1 MRLKYKLSILFLI
14 VIAAGASITLFL
26 VSRSTESM
34 FRSFV
39 FAGDSEKAKI
49 YATLLAEYHGER
61 KSWDGVQD
69 FLFKLPDMLTD
80 TVDSHIHGQNGLTAI
95 GGYPAAALR
104 MLIED
109 RVVVADMR
117 GVIVADTA
125 ERTLRT
131 VHPGKHLSHG
141 IPITENFRR
150 VGTVL
155 VGSMVDSSLSGV
167 DEQFLSSVAGSLLWS
182 TAVSAAIA
190 LLLGIVFA
198 ARITK
203 PLGNL
208 ARAAKSVAA
217 GGAAAPVPVA
227 GRDEVAALSTA
238 FNEMTAELRRLDAA
252 KKQVIADAAHEL
264 RTPVTLIKGMIEG
277 MVDGVFPRDD
287 RTLQSVCEETVRLAK
302 LIDTLRELEI
312 IESGELALSLEGV
325 DLNEAATKA
334 VALFK
339 PQASEKSINLCRDNR
354 SARPSVVRGDYLRLE
369 EVLYNLVSNAIKYTP
384 SGGTV
389 RLRILEASPETVSFS
404 VDDSGPGIPV
414 EERPRIFERFYRIDK
429 SRASNTGGR
438 GLGLAIASEI
448 VKAHDGSITVESSSL
463 GGASFVVTLPRY
475 VE

>member
-1 MRLKYKLSILFLI
+1 MRLKYKLSVLFLI
-14 VIAAGASITLFL
+14 VIAVGAAITFFL
-26 VSRSTESM
+26 VRRSTESM
-34 FRSFV
+34 FRSFI

-49 YATLLAEYHGER
+49 YASLLADYYSER
-61 KSWDGVQD
+61 RSLDEVQV

-80 TVDSHIHGQNGLTAI
+80 TVDTHIHGQSALTAI
-95 GGYPAAALR
+95 GAYPAATLR

-109 RVVVADMR
+109 RVVVADER

-125 ERTLRT
+125 EQTLRT
-131 VHPGKHLSHG
+131 VHPVRHLSHG
-141 IPITENFRR
+141 IPITDNFRR

-155 VGSMVDSSLSGV
+155 VGSMVDSSLSGM
-167 DEQFLSSVAGSLLWS
+167 DEQFLNSVTESLVWS

-198 ARITK
+198 AGLTK

-208 ARAAKSVAA
+208 ARAAKSVAQGNA
-217 GGAAAPVPVA
+217 TAAVPVS

-238 FNEMTAELRRLDAA
+238 FNEMTAELKRLDAA

-264 RTPVTLIKGMIEG
+264 RTPVTLIRGTVEG
-277 MVDGVFPRDD
+277 MMDGVFPRDD
-287 RTLQSVCEETVRLAK
+287 RTLQSVCEETDRLAK

-312 IESGELALSLEGV
+312 IESGELALSIKGV

-334 VALFK
+334 LALFK
-339 PQASEKSINLCRDNR
+339 PQASEKSITLCRDTR
-354 SARPSVVRGDYLRLE
+354 TARPAVARGDYLRLE

-389 RLRILEASPETVSFS
+389 RVQIVEDSSETVSFS
-404 VDDSGPGIPV
+404 VDDSGPGISL

-448 VKAHDGSITVESSSL
+448 VKAHGGSIAVENSSL

-475 VE
+475 TE

>member
-14 VIAAGASITLFL
+14 VIAVGATSTLFM
-26 VSRSTESM
+26 VRRSTESM

-39 FAGDSEKAKI
+39 FAGDSEKAQI
-49 YATLLAEYHGER
+49 YANLLAEYHGER

-69 FLFKLPDMLTD
+69 FLVILPELLTD
-80 TVDSHIHGQNGLTAI
+80 TVDSHIHGVNGLAAI
-95 GGYPAAALR
+95 GGSPAATLR
-104 MLIED
+104 MLMED
-109 RVVVADMR
+109 RVVVADER
-117 GVIVADTA
+117 GVIIADTA
-125 ERTLRT
+125 DQTLRT
-131 VHPGKHLSHG
+131 VHPEKHLAYG
-141 IPITENFRR
+141 IPITDDFRR

-167 DEQFLSSVAGSLLWS
+167 DEQFLRSVAGSLLWS
-182 TAVSAAIA
+182 TVVSGAIA

-208 ARAAKSVAA
+208 ALAANSVAG

-238 FNEMTAELRRLDAA
+238 FNEMTVELKRLDAA
-252 KKQVIADAAHEL
+252 KKRVIADAAHEL

-277 MVDGVFPRDD
+277 MIDGVFPRDD

-312 IESGELALSLEGV
+312 IESGELSLSIEGV
-325 DLNEAATKA
+325 DLEETATKA
-334 VALFK
+334 LNLFA
-339 PQASEKSINLCRDNR
+339 PQASDKAITLCREAP
-354 SARPSVVRGDYLRLE
+354 SAGPAVARGDYLRLG

-384 SGGTV
+384 PGGTV
-389 RLRILEASPETVSFS
+389 RFRIIAATPETVSFS
-404 VDDSGPGIPV
+404 VDDSGPGIPA
-414 EERPRIFERFYRIDK
+414 EERAHVFERFYRVDK
-429 SRASNTGGR
+429 SRASDTGGR

-448 VKAHDGSITVESSSL
+448 IKAHGGSIEVADSDL
-463 GGASFVVTLPRY
+463 GGASLRVTLPRY
-475 VE
+475 AG